1 MKMKTLITP
10 VAGALIATL
19 LTTPA
24 LALTGDEII
33 ARMDAA
39 VTRAQDQYFEYDVI
53 NQEPGREGKLMQIK
67 AWVMGTLRMT
77 EFVAPG
83 DMKGTKA
90 LVRSRAQMYIYLPAY
105 SKVRRVASHATSGAF
120 MGTTFSNDDISTVTY
135 GESYT
140 GKLLSETDTE
150 WVVEAVPREGANTAY
165 ARLEINLSK
174 QYDQPTEI
182 RYFNTDGQN
191 TKTESRVRYSCQGEI
206 CNAES
211 MVMVDHTRNDAST
224 ELLRTTW
231 QTNTGLDAGFF
242 SVRSLQE

>member
-1 MKMKTLITP
+1 MRSLINSVCT
-10 VAGALIATL
+10 AFLALVLA
-19 LTTPA
+19 TPA
-24 LALTGDEII
+24 LAETGDEII
-33 ARMDAA
+33 ARLDAA

-67 AWVMGTLRMT
+67 AWVMGEQRMT

-135 GESYT
+135 GEAYA
-140 GKLLSETDTE
+140 GKLLSENDNE
-150 WVVEAVPREGANTAY
+150 WVVDATPREGANTAY
-165 ARLEINLSK
+165 ARLELTLSK
-174 QYDQPTEI
+174 QYDQPRVI
-182 RYFNTDGQN
+182 RYFNDDGQN
-191 TKTESRVRYSCQGEI
+191 IKTETRTRYSCQGDI

-211 MVMVDHTRNDAST
+211 MVMTDHTRNDAST
-224 ELLRTTW
+224 ELLRTAW
-231 QTNTGLDAGFF
+231 QANTGLDAGFF

>member
-1 MKMKTLITP
+1 MRTLI
-10 VAGALIATL
+10 VNICCALLVVSLA
-19 LTTPA
+19 TPA
-24 LALTGDEII
+24 LALTGDEVI
-33 ARMDAA
+33 ARLDAA
-39 VTRAQDQYFEYDVI
+39 ITRAQDQYFEYDVI
-53 NQEPGREGKLMQIK
+53 NREPGREAKLMQIK
-67 AWVMGTLRMT
+67 AWVMGEQRMT

-135 GESYT
+135 GETYS
-140 GKLLSETDTE
+140 GELLSETDTE
-150 WVVEAVPREGANTAY
+150 WVVQATPREGANSAY
-165 ARLEINLSK
+165 ARLEITLSK
-174 QYDQPTEI
+174 QYDQPTVI
-182 RYFNTDGQN
+182 RYFNADGQN
-191 TKTESRVRYSCQGEI
+191 TKTETRTRYSCQGEI

-224 ELLRTTW
+224 ELLRTAW

>member
-1 MKMKTLITP
+1 MRTLIC
-10 VAGALIATL
+10 VACCSLLATALAS
-19 LTTPA
+19 PA
-24 LALTGDEII
+24 FALTGDEVI
-33 ARMDAA
+33 AKMDAA

-67 AWVMGTLRMT
+67 AWVMGEQRMT

-105 SKVRRVASHATSGAF
+105 SKVRRVASHAASGAF

-135 GESYT
+135 GETFT
-140 GKLLSETDTE
+140 GTVLSEDDTQ
-150 WVVEAVPREGANTAY
+150 WVLEAKPIEGANTAY
-165 ARLEINLSK
+165 ARLEIDMSK

-182 RYFNTDGQN
+182 RYFNADGQN
-191 TKTESRVRYSCQGEI
+191 TKTEYRTRYTCQGEI

-211 MVMVDHTRNDAST
+211 MKMVDHTRNDAST

>member
-1 MKMKTLITP
+1 MRTFITP
-10 VAGALIATL
+10 VAGALLATL
-19 LTTPA
+19 LSTPA

-33 ARMDAA
+33 ARLDAA

-53 NQEPGREGKLMQIK
+53 NNEPGRESKLMQIK
-67 AWVMGTLRMT
+67 AWVMGTKRMT

-90 LVRSRAQMYIYLPAY
+90 LVLSRTKMYIYLPAY

-135 GESYT
+135 GETYS
-140 GKLLSETDTE
+140 GKLLSEADDA
-150 WVVEAVPREGANTAY
+150 WVIEAAPKEGANTAY
-165 ARLEINLSK
+165 ARLEITMSK

-182 RYFNTDGQN
+182 RYFNADGQN
-191 TKTESRVRYSCQGEI
+191 TKTETRTGYSCQGEI

-224 ELLRTTW
+224 ELLRTAW
-231 QTNTGLDAGFF
+231 QSNTGLDAGFF

>member
-1 MKMKTLITP
+1 MRSLVMTICC
-10 VAGALIATL
+10 ALLVGSLAA
-19 LTTPA
+19 PA
-24 LALTGDEII
+24 LALTGDEVI

-67 AWVMGTLRMT
+67 AWVMGVQRMT

-105 SKVRRVASHATSGAF
+105 SKVRRVASHATTGAF

-150 WVVEAVPREGANTAY
+150 WVVEATPIEGANTAY
-165 ARLEINLSK
+165 ARLEITLSK
-174 QYDQPTEI
+174 QYDQPTVI
-182 RYFNTDGQN
+182 RYFNADGQN
-191 TKTESRVRYSCQGEI
+191 TKTETRTGYSCQGEI